1 MEETKEEKKESK
13 KKKIKKKKKKNE
25 QSYVQLVGQERHRGH
40 KRAKQEGKD
49 TKLKNL
55 NKNTR

>member
-1 MEETKEEKKESK
+1 MGDATQVKKEGRDK
-13 KKKIKKKKKKNE
+13 ELKKKKKKNE